1 MLASILESIFSA
13 LLSAVFKPITDW
25 LTARKNVAAGRAAQA
40 AKETAVTAQVED
52 AELQA
57 VVNAP
62 KTDAELDE
70 RLDKGTF

>member
-25 LTARKNVAAGRAAQA
+25 LTARKNVAAVRAAQA